1 MENPKINV
9 KLDSHSLLKL
19 WLFVNFVQIS
29 SFYKKKK
36 KSTGMS
42 VKTIKVILKKR
53 PVAQF
58 IFLWKCAKGVNK

>member
-36 KSTGMS
+36 KSMGMS
-42 VKTIKVILKKR
+42 VKTIKVI
-53 PVAQF
+53 
-58 IFLWKCAKGVNK
+58 